1 MASSASSKQ
10 DENLISRLS
19 DAVYLP
25 FAMLAGMQ
33 LDLFTPLS
41 DGPLSAEQ
49 IAAALGVGPAKLKP
63 LLYALVVAGLLHVD
77 GRLFGNTDVANR
89 FLVRGSPSCMVDTH
103 KLLSDLW
110 NAALKTA
117 ESIRTGVPQA
127 KYDYAAMSEDELR
140 QFLQGEHPYAVAR
153 GRELV
158 ARYDF
163 SSYRTLLD
171 VGGGSGGLAI
181 AVTEACPHI
190 RATVVDLPGVIP
202 VTQEFIDEAG
212 AGDRVR
218 VVATDVVRDP
228 LAGSYD
234 IAVLA
239 ALIQVLPPDHARRA
253 LKNVSSV
260 VNPDGAIFVGGYGII
275 DDSRTSPPGLVGF
288 NLVLVNVYDGGQAY
302 TEQEHREWLEEV
314 GFGDF
319 ERLVLPDTSSIITAR
334 KMK

>member
-10 DENLISRLS
+10 YENLISRLS

-33 LDLFTPLS
+33 LDLFAPLS
-41 DGPLSAEQ
+41 DGPRSAEQ

-77 GRLFGNTDVANR
+77 GTLFGNTDVANR

-103 KLLSDLW
+103 SLLSDLW
-110 NAALKTA
+110 MAALKTA

-171 VGGGSGGLAI
+171 VGGGSGGTSHRSHRGLSSH
-181 AVTEACPHI
+181 T
-190 RATVVDLPGVIP
+190 
-202 VTQEFIDEAG
+202 
-212 AGDRVR
+212 
-218 VVATDVVRDP
+218 RD
-228 LAGSYD
+228 GSRFGGGHSH
-234 IAVLA
+234 
-239 ALIQVLPPDHARRA
+239 HAR
-253 LKNVSSV
+253 V
-260 VNPDGAIFVGGYGII
+260 
-275 DDSRTSPPGLVGF
+275 
-288 NLVLVNVYDGGQAY
+288 
-302 TEQEHREWLEEV
+302 H
-314 GFGDF
+314 
-319 ERLVLPDTSSIITAR
+319 
-334 KMK
+334 